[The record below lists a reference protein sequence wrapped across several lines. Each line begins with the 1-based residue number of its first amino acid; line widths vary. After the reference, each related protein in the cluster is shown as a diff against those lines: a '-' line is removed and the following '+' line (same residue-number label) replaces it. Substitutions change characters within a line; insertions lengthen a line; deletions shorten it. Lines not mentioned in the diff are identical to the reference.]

1 MNRTERSLRATFLGI
16 GVNVVL
22 AAGKLAGGVFGH
34 SHALIADAMESLTD
48 ILSSIIVWR
57 AVVLA
62 AEPADRDHPYGHGKA
77 EAIAAA
83 VVSTMLLLAALGIA
97 INAGRQL
104 FGPREPPRA
113 FTLYILI
120 GVVVVKE
127 LVFRYVS
134 RQAKMAQS
142 GAVAADAW
150 HHRSDAITSLAAAIG
165 ISACLLG
172 GPRWV
177 YADDAAA
184 LFAAVIIGW
193 NAWRL
198 LRPALDELMDAAP
211 SAVLL
216 GQIRATAA
224 AVGGV
229 QAVEKCQARKT
240 GFAYLVDMHIEVDP
254 AMTVQQGHQIAH
266 QVKSRVR
273 EAVPSVKDV
282 LVHVEPGKGGR
293 HNDKL

>member
-104 FGPREPPRA
+104 FGPREPPGLHALHLDRGGRGERA
-113 FTLYILI
+113 
-120 GVVVVKE
+120 GVP
-127 LVFRYVS
+127 LRL
-134 RQAKMAQS
+134 AS
-142 GAVAADAW
+142 GEDGGERGGGGGRLASSLGRDHLAGGG
-150 HHRSDAITSLAAAIG
+150 HRDQRLPAG
-165 ISACLLG
+165 
-172 GPRWV
+172 R
-177 YADDAAA
+177 AA
-184 LFAAVIIGW
+184 LGLC
-193 NAWRL
+193 R
-198 LRPALDELMDAAP
+198 
-211 SAVLL
+211 
-216 GQIRATAA
+216 
-224 AVGGV
+224 
-229 QAVEKCQARKT
+229 
-240 GFAYLVDMHIEVDP
+240 
-254 AMTVQQGHQIAH
+254 
-266 QVKSRVR
+266 
-273 EAVPSVKDV
+273 
-282 LVHVEPGKGGR
+282 
-293 HNDKL
+293 